1 MDHQHF
7 LPSISPPRRFEPQRH
22 RHDRSP
28 LRSTHWE
35 GIDRHEIGPSI
46 PRRVLT
52 SQSCRKLEIPYQ
64 LHDGFTRNEQI
75 VIENA
80 LQIVANR
87 LFKPE
92 VLENMYRICGRT
104 GYFLAPG
111 LWERSNL
118 SKHSTHHGKEFLLQY
133 QLMCLRTKGEIGG
146 FPCINIYPIFQRSEV
161 VARGIFACITCISH
175 QSTFSIDGEFRVKLN
190 RYHLQSSRRN
200 SLDVLE
206 WAGIIVHEMLHN
218 LGHNHDDLDY
228 TDRWQMNIFK
238 ECFIHNGNYSP

>member
-1 MDHQHF
+1 MDHRHF
-7 LPSISPPRRFEPQRH
+7 LPAITSPHQQHRH
-22 RHDRSP
+22 RHERSP
-28 LRSTHWE
+28 ERCTHWE
-35 GIDRHEIGPSI
+35 RI
-46 PRRVLT
+46 PRRVLI
-52 SQSCRKLEIPYQ
+52 SQSVKKLEIPYQ
-64 LHDGFTRNEQI
+64 LHDGFTRSEQI
-75 VIENA
+75 IIENA

-92 VLENMYRICGRT
+92 VLQNMYRICGT
-104 GYFLAPG
+104 KGYFLAPG

-118 SKHSTHHGKEFLLQY
+118 SKHSSNHGKEYLLQY
-133 QLMCLRTKGEIGG
+133 QLMCLKTKGEIGE

-161 VARGIFACITCISH
+161 VARGIFACIVCVSH
-175 QSTFSIDGEFRVKLN
+175 PSTFSIDGEFRVKIN
-190 RYHLQSSRRN
+190 RYHLHSSHRN

-238 ECFIHNGNYSP
+238 ECFIRNGYYSP

>member
-1 MDHQHF
+1 MDDRNF
-7 LPSISPPRRFEPQRH
+7 LPAIISPHRLEQRRH
-22 RHDRSP
+22 RHERS
-28 LRSTHWE
+28 LERSTHWE
-35 GIDRHEIGPSI
+35 RIGSSL
-46 PRRVLT
+46 PRRVLI
-52 SQSCRKLEIPYQ
+52 SKFVRNLEIPYQ

-75 VIENA
+75 IIENA

-92 VLENMYRICGRT
+92 VLQNMYRICGT
-104 GYFLAPG
+104 KGYFLAPG

-118 SKHSTHHGKEFLLQY
+118 SKHSAHHGKEFLLQY
-133 QLMCLRTKGEIGG
+133 QLMCLKTKGEVGA
-146 FPCINIYPIFQRSEV
+146 FPCINIYPIFQRNEV
-161 VARGIFACITCISH
+161 VARGISTCVICISH
-175 QSTFSIDGEFRVKLN
+175 QSTFTIDGEFRVKIN
-190 RYHLQSSRRN
+190 RYHLHSSPRN
-200 SLDVLE
+200 SSLDVLE